1 MRLLQSLLSRGDR
14 VAVEGG
20 RLVVEAASGIVVP
33 DEWLQAKSDQLL
45 RDIAAE
51 SGQILFAYCGYD
63 TGKYGVHKSPGVTL
77 RYRNI
82 LTGEHAHVIFN
93 AELNRGRNTVHGKKG
108 ASLPKGRFRVGRG
121 YAFVHFWQSLGL
133 DLPRRLSDFHDRMGK
148 LKGIVITAKLN
159 TGNRL
164 DKKSISLLDWAAKAE
179 TVVSVSA
186 TVSDKSPTNVRQ
198 LPDNAPTILPDKELV
213 QTQVVRTFQANSSA
227 CDKPCVL
234 SNQVRA
240 YQAPSYPPHKD
251 VKDQSNDEW
260 LQDYIGVD

>member
-1 MRLLQSLLSRGDR
+1 MSLLQSLLSRGDR
-14 VAVEGG
+14 VVVAGG

-51 SGQILFAYCGYD
+51 SGQTLFAYCGHT
-63 TGKYGVHKSPGVTL
+63 TGIYRANQSPGVTL
-77 RYRNI
+77 RYSNM

-93 AELNRGRNTVHGKKG
+93 AELHRGRNTAHGKKG
-108 ASLPKGRFRVGRG
+108 SPLPKGRFRVNRG

-148 LKGIVITAKLN
+148 LKGVVITAKLIN
-159 TGNRL
+159 GNRL
-164 DKKSISLLDWAAKAE
+164 DKQSICPFDWAPKDE
-179 TVVSVSA
+179 TVVGVIA
-186 TVSDKSPTNVRQ
+186 AVPDKPPTNLRQ
-198 LPDNAPTILPDKELV
+198 VPDIAPTILPDKDFV
-213 QTQVVRTFQANSSA
+213 QTQDVRTFQADSSA
-227 CDKPCVL
+227 CDKPHVL
-234 SNQVRA
+234 SNQARA
-240 YQAPSYPPHKD
+240 YQAPHYPVPKD